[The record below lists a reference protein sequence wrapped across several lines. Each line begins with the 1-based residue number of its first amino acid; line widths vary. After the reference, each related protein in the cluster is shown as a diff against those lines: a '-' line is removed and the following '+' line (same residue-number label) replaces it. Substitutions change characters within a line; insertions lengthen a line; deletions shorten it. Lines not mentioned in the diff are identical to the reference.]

1 MKYLVAIDF
10 SESMG
15 KIIESVKLCT
25 HTEDDEIILLH
36 VAEPEPDFVGYEVDT
51 EPMRD
56 IEAKRYHQ
64 EKCDLEAIKA
74 ELTQV
79 GINSKALLIQ
89 GAIVDTILKEAE
101 KLAVDIIIM
110 GSHGKNFMQRT
121 LLGSSST
128 GIVHKSTLPVLIV
141 PTHSEKKK
149 L

>member
-10 SESMG
+10 SESMK
-15 KIIESVKLCT
+15 KIIESVKLCIR
-25 HTEDDEIILLH
+25 DENDQVILLH
-36 VAEPEPDFVGYEVDT
+36 VAEPDPDFVGYEVDT
-51 EPMRD
+51 EQMRD

-64 EKCDLEAIKA
+64 EKCDLEVVKKDL
-74 ELTQV
+74 EKE

-101 KLAVDIIIM
+101 KLAVDVIIM

-128 GIVHKSTLPVLIV
+128 GVMHQSTLPVLIV
-141 PTHSEKKK
+141 PTHSNR
-149 L
+149 

>member
-10 SESMG
+10 SESMK
-15 KIIESVKLCT
+15 KIIESVKLCI
-25 HTEDDEIILLH
+25 HDENDQVILLH
-36 VAEPEPDFVGYEVDT
+36 VAEPDPDFVGYEVDT
-51 EPMRD
+51 EQMRD

-64 EKCDLEAIKA
+64 EKCDLEVVKKDL
-74 ELTQV
+74 EKE

-101 KLAVDIIIM
+101 KLAVDVIIM

-128 GIVHKSTLPVLIV
+128 GVMHQSTLPVLIV
-141 PTHSEKKK
+141 PTHSNR
-149 L
+149 

>member
-10 SESMG
+10 SESMK
-15 KIIESVKLCT
+15 KIIESVKLCIR
-25 HTEDDEIILLH
+25 DENDQVILLH
-36 VAEPEPDFVGYEVDT
+36 VAEPDPDFVGYKVDT
-51 EPMRD
+51 EQMRD

-64 EKCDLEAIKA
+64 EKCDLEVVKKDLGK
-74 ELTQV
+74 E

-101 KLAVDIIIM
+101 KLAVDVIIM

-128 GIVHKSTLPVLIV
+128 GVMHQSTLPILIV
-141 PTHSEKKK
+141 PTHSNR
-149 L
+149 

>member
-10 SESMG
+10 SESMK
-15 KIIESVKLCT
+15 KIIESVKLCI
-25 HTEDDEIILLH
+25 HDENDQGILLH
-36 VAEPEPDFVGYEVDT
+36 VAEPDPDFVGYEVDT
-51 EPMRD
+51 EQMRD

-64 EKCDLEAIKA
+64 EKCDLEVVK
-74 ELTQV
+74 EDLEKE

-101 KLAVDIIIM
+101 KLAVDVIIM

-128 GIVHKSTLPVLIV
+128 GVMHQSTLPILIV
-141 PTHSEKKK
+141 PTHSNR
-149 L
+149 